1 MLAHFF
7 IAAAFVASLELLVDL
22 GDPIPTLHLVRLG
35 SLLQSCGELVE
46 DAGQEDIEEE
56 EEADHQERDE
66 KQHSEV
72 VALHGRQ
79 GNVGE
84 IGRCQRGEH
93 A

>member
-1 MLAHFF
+1 MAHFS

-22 GDPIPTLHLVRLG
+22 GDPVPALHLVRLG
-35 SLLQSCGELVE
+35 SLLQPGGELVE
-46 DAGQEDIEEE
+46 HAGQEDVEEE
-56 EEADHQERDE
+56 EEANHQERDE

-84 IGRCQRGEH
+84 ICRCQRGEH